1 MNINIRGRLFD
12 LSKPKVMGILNVTPD
27 SFYDGGVHSEI
38 NNVENHVKKMV
49 EDGMDILD
57 IGGYSSKPGA
67 KDISVDEEMSRV
79 IPTLKHIKKIFPD
92 LVISIDTFRSE
103 VATTSLHEGADI
115 INDISGGTLDENM
128 MSVIAKNNCPY
139 ILMHMQGNP
148 QIMQNDPR
156 YENATLEIIQYLAQ
170 RIKIAHDNKI
180 VDLIVDP
187 GFGFGKTLK
196 HNFEILNNLEKFNV
210 LDVPILAGFSRK
222 SMIYKTLKTSSDK
235 ALNGTSSLNTIA
247 LTKGAKILRV
257 HDVKEAKECII
268 LHEKTISSLF

>member
-38 NNVENHVKKMV
+38 NNIENHVKKMV

-92 LVISIDTFRSE
+92 LVISIDTFRSK
-103 VATTSLHEGADI
+103 VATTSLHEGADM

-268 LHEKTISSLF
+268 LHEKTISS